1 MGDCNGAA
9 CLAYSRDCA
18 VSARAAFTQGEYM
31 AEQEVQGTSVPGV
44 DWESGVK
51 RLMGNEQLYRK
62 LLARF
67 AASYGDTA
75 EKIREALIAGDRQT
89 AHNELHT
96 LKGVAANLSLAP
108 LSDLVLAAEQ
118 AVKHGDT
125 GHENE
130 HVDAMGR
137 ELAAVIET
145 INKL

>member
-1 MGDCNGAA
+1 
-9 CLAYSRDCA
+9 
-18 VSARAAFTQGEYM
+18 M
-31 AEQEVQGTSVPGV
+31 AEKEIHGTSVPGV

-62 LLARF
+62 LLAKF

-75 EKIREALIAGDRQT
+75 ERIRGALTAGDRQT

-96 LKGVAANLSLAP
+96 LKGVTANLSFAP
-108 LSDLVLAAEQ
+108 LADMVLAAEQ

-125 GHENE
+125 EHESE
-130 HVDAMGR
+130 YVDAMSR

-145 INKL
+145 LGKL